1 MSSERRQL
9 AALGANDISG
19 GLSAADGKASTL
31 RHIQRTVY
39 FAAGRIQRELAGLDR
54 HLFVYISQQLQRAAL
69 VRVGLRRCKCVRKIN
84 IARCLAI
91 LDNSRRKV
99 AVALGA
105 LVILVIAR
113 VLAHCHSDCKS
124 I

>member
-19 GLSAADGKASTL
+19 DLAAADGKVSAFS
-31 RHIQRTVY
+31 HIQRTVY
-39 FAAGRIQRELAGLDR
+39 FAVGRIQRELAGLDR

-69 VRVGLRRCKCVRKIN
+69 VRVGLRRRKSVRKGHIS
-84 IARCLAI
+84 ARFAVFY
-91 LDNSRRKV
+91 NSRRKV
-99 AVALGA
+99 AAALGA

-113 VLAHCHSDCKS
+113 VLAHCHSDCKG

>member
-39 FAAGRIQRELAGLDR
+39 FAVGRIQRELAGLDR
-54 HLFVYISQQLQRAAL
+54 HLFVYISQQLQRAAF
-69 VRVGLRRCKCVRKIN
+69 VRIGLRRCKCVRKIN

-91 LDNSRRKV
+91 LDNCRRKV
-99 AVALGA
+99 AAALGA